1 MHAYPKPLMRLVKA
15 LAKLPGI
22 GERTA
27 TRLALYLFRSERKDV
42 ETLAKSLM
50 EVKERLK
57 LCSLC
62 FNLTDVDPCPI
73 CQDSGRDSKTIC
85 VVEDIG
91 DLIAME
97 RARVFKG
104 KYHVLHGAISP
115 LKNVFPEK
123 LKIRELVARIKNEEI
138 KEIILATNPDA
149 EGEATATY
157 LMQLIKPLKIGVT
170 RIARGIPMGGDLE
183 YADEITLAKALEGRR
198 EA

>member
-1 MHAYPKPLMRLVKA
+1 MHTYPKPLTRLVKA

-27 TRLALYLFRSERKDV
+27 TRLALYLFHSERKDV

-73 CQDSGRDSKTIC
+73 CQDPSRDSRTIC

-115 LKNVFPEK
+115 LKDVAPEK
-123 LKIRELVARIKNEEI
+123 LKIKELVARIKNEEI

-183 YADEITLAKALEGRR
+183 YTDEITLAKALEGRR

>member
-1 MHAYPKPLMRLVKA
+1 MHSYPKPLTRLIKA

-27 TRLALYLFRSERKDV
+27 TRLALYLFHSERKDV

-62 FNLTDVDPCPI
+62 FNLTDVDPCLI

-115 LKNVFPEK
+115 LKNVSPEK